1 MLQTKERLRKTIE
14 ERHSLLESLRCSDI
28 YMLKSGL
35 RMCEML
41 HKVFNSV
48 YCTLFCYCGVILV
61 VLWCHQFSCHVGF
74 QFRMFEYMSRK
85 LSVKFVKTIDLA

>member
-61 VLWCHQFSCHVGF
+61 V
-74 QFRMFEYMSRK
+74 
-85 LSVKFVKTIDLA
+85 IDHMNFLFNCLQIDFTV